1 MTPKASSPSSNTEN
15 NKEVFVHRLFD
26 AIASRYD
33 LFCRLSSFGLDASL
47 RRRTVQSLNL
57 APGMRVLDLAS
68 GSGGLAIE
76 AAREIL
82 PLGQVIASD
91 ISGPMLAQACRR
103 LARHPVAGWHVQV
116 SLNRA
121 EALSFKTGSFDAAA
135 MGFAL
140 RNVSDLNNTFQ
151 ELARVIRPGGRVGLL
166 EFSRPQH
173 PLLRWGFKLWLAV
186 ASPLI
191 GVLST
196 GRLWPFLY
204 LRRSVLQFIPSEE
217 VIQSLEGAGFQEV
230 RKTALAGGSV
240 ALYQGV
246 RA

>member
-1 MTPKASSPSSNTEN
+1 
-15 NKEVFVHRLFD
+15 
-26 AIASRYD
+26 
-33 LFCRLSSFGLDASL
+33 
-47 RRRTVQSLNL
+47 
-57 APGMRVLDLAS
+57 MRVLDLAS

-196 GRLWPFLY
+196 GRLWPFL
-204 LRRSVLQFIPSEE
+204 
-217 VIQSLEGAGFQEV
+217 
-230 RKTALAGGSV
+230 
-240 ALYQGV
+240 
-246 RA
+246 